1 MVSTWTD
8 DRLGTL
14 WDVGRGTAL
23 QARRSLT
30 FFQWLNPSSLTMALE
45 STQPQTKISTF
56 DLPFILLFYVRI
68 LVSEKIFGPHKGKQ
82 CEVTFVSHSHLQFLR
97 HQRLLSLEPL
107 CTNILCYV
115 SPVAACLYSSYTCLH
130 ACIFCSLQ
138 TCVFHFAHMWS
149 RHDISNISEGRNL

>member
-1 MVSTWTD
+1 
-8 DRLGTL
+8 
-14 WDVGRGTAL
+14 
-23 QARRSLT
+23 
-30 FFQWLNPSSLTMALE
+30 MALE

-115 SPVAACLYSSYTCLH
+115 SPVAACLYSSPIPAYTPASFAACRLVCFTSRTCDLAMILVISLKAEICKDLHWHTELHQCLH
-130 ACIFCSLQ
+130 TFS
-138 TCVFHFAHMWS
+138 
-149 RHDISNISEGRNL
+149 